1 MILNSTLHC
10 LIFLLFLINELK
22 ITIVSDVNN
31 LIIMKEITMQI
42 TAGLHKGRKI
52 HTLQT
57 KEVRPTLSK
66 VRESI
71 FNVLQGLIELNTSS
85 MLDLFAGSGIM
96 GFEALSRG
104 CKNVT
109 FVDLNPKIT
118 TLIKKNLTEV
128 LKSNQKVICANSTQF
143 LTKCSEKYDLIYID
157 PPYFEDFYENILK
170 SINENNILE
179 NSGILVI
186 ERDAKINIQQFLDIN
201 GFELIKTKTYGR
213 CSIDFVKKAIC

>member
-1 MILNSTLHC
+1 
-10 LIFLLFLINELK
+10 
-22 ITIVSDVNN
+22 
-31 LIIMKEITMQI
+31 MQI

-52 HTLQT
+52 QTLAT

-66 VRESI
+66 IRESI
-71 FNVLQGLIELNTSS
+71 FNVLQGLLELNGSS

-109 FVDLNPKIT
+109 FIDLNPKIT
-118 TLIKKNLTEV
+118 TLIKKNLTEI

-143 LTKCSEKYDLIYID
+143 IAINSEKFDLIYID
-157 PPYFEDFYENILK
+157 PPYFEDMYENILK
-170 SINENNILE
+170 LINENETLS

-186 ERDAKINIQQFLDIN
+186 ERDTKISIQQFFDIN
-201 GFELIKTKTYGR
+201 DFELIKTKTYGR
-213 CSIDFVKKAIC
+213 CSIDFVRTITKS